1 MTHDTQQTIDFD
13 CTDELAK
20 EEVREFITQEMQLA
34 TSSGEPK
41 WSEGLLLLVQHGM
54 KRWDEETDI
63 DPVTFQHELDTAH
76 EKMREYKQEY
86 EERLEQL
93 ENENQRLRN
102 ELEDARSASPSP

>member
-1 MTHDTQQTIDFD
+1 MTDDTQQMIDLD

-20 EEVREFITQEMQLA
+20 EEVREFITQEMKLA
-34 TSSGEPK
+34 TSSGKPK

-63 DPVTFQHELDTAH
+63 DPQTFQHELNTAH

-86 EERLEQL
+86 EERLEEL
-93 ENENQRLRN
+93 EKENQRLRN
-102 ELEDARSASPSP
+102 ELEDARSASPSS